1 VPVFT
6 DSSARKRMQ
15 SRMCPLCACR
25 TSPSSTCQSLVKRA
39 RETLVNFESIC
50 TICIGGAS
58 STDNLPADEQIDLG
72 LAMMDKSVS
81 RQGCPVTQWLLN
93 QDVSVGGIMK
103 ILHPN
108 LLHDI
113 QQELKKKCP
122 VNDRCQQCRYRMT
135 LIVHG
140 ITETGKTAFYNSM
153 YVHES
158 PSYCK
163 EEIERILLLQQEHLP
178 FFTDTSLTSNLR
190 DIVQKVQS
198 GLAAMHIKSAELS
211 SLTTEIVF
219 WFYAG
224 NLRYSPWK
232 CQRIDQCR
240 HEIER
245 GTHSIV
251 RSVIA
256 ISEQERIEIG

>member
-1 VPVFT
+1 MLFPT
-6 DSSARKRMQ
+6 W
-15 SRMCPLCACR
+15 
-25 TSPSSTCQSLVKRA
+25 
-39 RETLVNFESIC
+39 
-50 TICIGGAS
+50 
-58 STDNLPADEQIDLG
+58 
-72 LAMMDKSVS
+72 
-81 RQGCPVTQWLLN
+81 PVTQWLLN

-113 QQELKKKCP
+113 QKTYDALQDMSSSESIRLLLK
-122 VNDRCQQCRYRMT
+122 Q
-135 LIVHG
+135 
-140 ITETGKTAFYNSM
+140 TGKTSFYNLI
-153 YVHES
+153 ES
-158 PSYCK
+158 GSRRFTVASVVKPY
-163 EEIERILLLQQEHLP
+163 LDEHLP

-198 GLAAMHIKSAELS
+198 GLSAMHIKNADLS

-224 NLRYSPWK
+224 NLRYSPWQ

-256 ISEQERIEIG
+256 ISEHERIEIG